1 STATAGADRWTG
13 SQIGPICR
21 PRRAR
26 TCPRS
31 STSWARPS
39 AWWASARSVRPRCCR
54 HASALP
60 VGRAAAIVRGDMGL
74 LDVAFPYRTKKG
86 FGAASFALVFLT
98 VIFEIE
104 SLVLVALG
112 ILAQRFDLVVDL
124 QDVILP

>member
-1 STATAGADRWTG
+1 
-13 SQIGPICR
+13 
-21 PRRAR
+21 
-26 TCPRS
+26 
-31 STSWARPS
+31 
-39 AWWASARSVRPRCCR
+39 
-54 HASALP
+54 
-60 VGRAAAIVRGDMGL
+60 MGL

-124 QDVILP
+124 QDVILPGACFVALAVATAFWWRARVWSRQRVDRLNVWAGRAGDQKTTPKT